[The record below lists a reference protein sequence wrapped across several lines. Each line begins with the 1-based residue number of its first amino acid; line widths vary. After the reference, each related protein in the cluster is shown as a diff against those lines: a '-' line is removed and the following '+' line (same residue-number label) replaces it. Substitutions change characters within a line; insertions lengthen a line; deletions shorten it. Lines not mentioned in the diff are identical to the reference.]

1 MLPELR
7 EEVFEAN
14 MMLPE
19 NNLVVGSGGNVSGR
33 DPETG
38 LVIIKP
44 SGVKYRHLKAEDLVV
59 TDLEGNVVEGELK
72 PSVDLGIH
80 LYLYQRRPDVFGITH
95 THQPYATSFALLSE
109 DLPAALTPLSHMI
122 GAGVPCTRYATP
134 GAVDT
139 GEAIMEV
146 VGDTGLCALADR
158 HGIFTMGK
166 SGPASVNLALYI
178 EEAAKTIRMAQIA
191 GKVTPLDDAE
201 VKRSAEWFKVNYG
214 QG

>member
-19 NNLVVGSGGNVSGR
+19 NKLVVGSGGNVSGR

-59 TDLEGNVVEGELK
+59 TDIDGNVVEGELK

-95 THQPYATSFALLSE
+95 THQPYATSFALLGE
-109 DLPAALTPLSHMI
+109 ELPAALTPLSHMI
-122 GAGVPCTRYATP
+122 GA
-134 GAVDT
+134 

-146 VGDTGLCALADR
+146 VGDTGLCALVDR

-178 EEAAKTIRMAQIA
+178 EEAAQTIRMAQIA